1 MRSLYADVI
10 IAGKIRLIKC
20 MKRTAIGVF
29 KGAGF
34 QLHKWN
40 SNVTELEADNQLTDD
55 SQTYAKEQLGVKTN
69 EAKLLGPPWDKVE
82 DTLVV
87 TFSVDS
93 HEATKEFSFN
103 V

>member
-1 MRSLYADVI
+1 MLMSSSLGRI
-10 IAGKIRLIKC
+10 QLIKC

-34 QLHKWN
+34 ELQKWN
-40 SNVTELEADNQLTDD
+40 SNEPELEADNQLTED
-55 SQTYAKEQLGVKTN
+55 SQAYAKEQLRVKTN

-87 TFSVDS
+87 TFSGDS